1 MHRIRIIALICALF
15 AAFPASAQESEID
28 GSHFRVAEYWWGG
41 AVADAQGRFDY
52 CDVNMNHGAAI
63 RLTYALRRDDVFLV
77 MVYVQGADLGPDA
90 TIEVGLA
97 SDIFSA
103 DRLEARV
110 LDPET
115 FAVLVPGLE
124 TAFAAVRPGSY
135 LSVQLD
141 RTRTFLIPTPGGQ
154 DALDAARACFERYS
168 APESGSGAGSG
179 PMSP

>member
-1 MHRIRIIALICALF
+1 MHRFRTIALICALF
-15 AAFPASAQESEID
+15 AALPALAQETEIE

-41 AVADAQGRFDY
+41 AIADSQGQFDY
-52 CDVNMNHGAAI
+52 CDVNMNHGSAI
-63 RLTYALRRDDVFLV
+63 RLTYALRRDDVFVV
-77 MVYVQGADLGPDA
+77 MVYIKGADLGPGA
-90 TIEVGLA
+90 TIDVGLA

-103 DRLEARV
+103 DRLEARM

-124 TAFAAVRPGSY
+124 AAFTAVRPGSY

-141 RTRTFLIPTPGGQ
+141 RRRNYLIPTPGGQ
-154 DALDAARACFERYS
+154 DALDAARACFNRYS
-168 APESGSGAGSG
+168 APDNGSGAGSG